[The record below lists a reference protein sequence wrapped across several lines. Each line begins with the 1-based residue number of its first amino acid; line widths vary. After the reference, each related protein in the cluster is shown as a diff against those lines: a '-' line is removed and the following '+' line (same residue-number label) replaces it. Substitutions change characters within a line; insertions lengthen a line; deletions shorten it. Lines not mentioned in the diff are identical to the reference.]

1 MELSISP
8 HFNTDVY
15 KPLMHQFRA
24 RLYLA
29 IRQLKN
35 AKKEVKDLSQLLSQT
50 PQEMEASD
58 TSHTDTTHSPTLYVA
73 AIFLR
78 GNYEFLRGSYT
89 PTTAT
94 HLISILQVITG
105 RVSNS

>member
-29 IRQLKN
+29 VRQLKN
-35 AKKEVKDLSQLLSQT
+35 AKKEVKDLSQLLSQA
-50 PQEMEASD
+50 PQGMEVAD
-58 TSHTDTTHSPTLYVA
+58 TSYTDTTHSPTLYVA

-78 GNYEFLRGSYT
+78 SNYEFMRGT
-89 PTTAT
+89 
-94 HLISILQVITG
+94 
-105 RVSNS
+105 